1 MDAKEIGTKLVELCK
16 QGKNLEAVE
25 SLYGED
31 IVSIEAQAAPGMPA
45 EMEGIDAIRGK
56 HAWWVANHEI
66 HSASAE
72 GPFVNGDR
80 FAAIFQYDVTAKDG
94 PMKGQRFN
102 MREVALYT
110 VEDGKVVR
118 EEFLY

>member
-1 MDAKEIGTKLVELCK
+1 MDAKEVGTKLVELCK
-16 QGKNLEAVE
+16 QGKNMEAVE
-25 SLYGED
+25 TLYDHD
-31 IVSIEAQAAPGMPA
+31 IVSVEAQATPAMPA
-45 EMEGIDAIRGK
+45 EMKGIGAIRGK
-56 HAWWVANHEI
+56 HEWRGANHEI

-94 PMKGQRFN
+94 PMKGNRFT

>member
-1 MDAKEIGTKLVELCK
+1 MDVKEVGTKLVELCK
-16 QGKNLEAVE
+16 QGKNREAVE
-25 SLYGED
+25 TLYGEN
-31 IVSIEAQAAPGMPA
+31 IVSVEAQAAAGMPA
-45 EMEGIDAIRGK
+45 KMEGIDAIRGK
-56 HAWWVANHEI
+56 HEWWVANHEI

-80 FAAIFQYDVTAKDG
+80 FSAIFEYDVTAKDG
-94 PMKGQRFN
+94 PMKGKRFT
-102 MREVALYT
+102 MKEVALYT